1 MNDSNKAVNTATS
14 GILYILVFLLPLLV
28 LGAFPNPF
36 ATPKI
41 IFTVF
46 CVMLILVLKSIKA
59 IKLGSVSLNLGYF
72 DFPVLALA
80 IVYLV
85 SAVVQTPNKMDAFF
99 LPGSAT
105 IIISA
110 ALLYFVATQTASR
123 ERGLIKI
130 LMFASAVFA
139 SMIIL
144 LSSTGA
150 LANISI
156 LPAFARVATFNTL
169 GGPLPGIIFLMSML
183 PIGFYLFAKKQDIAT
198 KAFVGV
204 SIGLVI
210 FSIIVSAFNT
220 IPNMSTQT
228 PSLGVS
234 WAVTT
239 NALQES
245 PLLGVGPSN
254 YITAFSRYRPLSYN
268 STAQWAA
275 RYTSASSFV
284 LTSITEAGLLAFASL
299 VLLTFSMFKRFS
311 KDIQIKSFKD
321 LHSEENV
328 LYLSVILL
336 TFSLV
341 LFPSSPVTIV
351 YTLIMLGLVAK
362 HKSVKLGLFASS
374 SHDSHESGSRFPVAI
389 AVTPLLVGAVALT
402 YFSVNI
408 IGADLKYKK
417 ALDAVARNDGRSA
430 YDALRD
436 AIGTNPYV
444 DRYHVTYAQVN
455 LALANSVAQNPNL
468 TDEQRNT
475 VAQLIQQAIREG
487 KTSVALNPQ
496 RASNWEILG
505 SVYRAIIPLAKGADV
520 YAVQTYSQAVLLD
533 PINVNTRISLGGIY
547 YAAKAYQDAIDIF
560 KLAVRTKPDYANAHY
575 NLGVAYREAGEI
587 DKAIAE
593 IETVMSLVQLNSDDY
608 SLAQKTL
615 KDLQDKK
622 KTKEA
627 ENSTNL
633 TTPTQVVQ
641 ADTQIELPEDSAP
654 PEPEVSPTLA
664 PTPTDSPVPSAET
677 TPTQ

>member
-1 MNDSNKAVNTATS
+1 MNDNNKAANTATS
-14 GILYILVFLLPLLV
+14 GILYILVFFLPLLV

-46 CVMLILVLKSIKA
+46 CVLLIIVFKSIKA

-72 DFPVLALA
+72 DFPVSALA

-110 ALLYFVATQTASR
+110 TLLYFVATQTTFR
-123 ERGLIKI
+123 ERNLIKI
-130 LMFASAVFA
+130 LMFTSAVVV
-139 SMIIL
+139 SMLVL

-150 LANISI
+150 LTNVTF
-156 LPAFARVATFNTL
+156 LPAFARVTTFNTL
-169 GGPLPGIIFLMSML
+169 GGSLPGIIFLVSML

-210 FSIIVSAFNT
+210 FSIIVSSFNT
-220 IPNMSTQT
+220 IPNLSTQI

-234 WAVTT
+234 WAVAT

-299 VLLTFSMFKRFS
+299 AILAFSMFKRFS

-321 LHSEENV
+321 LYSEENV
-328 LYLSVILL
+328 LYLSVTLL
-336 TFSLV
+336 AFSLV
-341 LFPSSPVTIV
+341 LFPSSPVTII

-362 HKSVKLGLFASS
+362 HKSVKLGLFTSY
-374 SHDSHESGSRFPVAI
+374 SHDSHESGSRFPVVI
-389 AVTPLLVGAVALT
+389 AAAPVLIGAVALT

-408 IGADLKYKK
+408 VSADLKYKK

-430 YDALRD
+430 YDALRET
-436 AIGTNPYV
+436 IGTNPYV

-593 IETVMSLVQLNSDDY
+593 IETVMGLVQLNSDDY

-622 KTKEA
+622 KTKDA

-654 PEPEVSPTLA
+654 PEPEVSPT
-664 PTPTDSPVPSAET
+664 PTPTESPAPSVET
-677 TPTQ
+677 TPIQ